1 MTKHIKE
8 NDRLRKIVESFP
20 KLTITVLAD
29 LVADEFVFGEISRV
43 SREAPV
49 LILQHRDRKVV
60 PGGGAN
66 AIYNLADLG
75 VNVLPVGVVGDDEP
89 GRLLLRAFRHKRIP
103 VSGVLKDKTYS
114 TVTKT
119 RILAGFAHTAGQ
131 QVVRLDRE
139 PVEGPNSH
147 LRREL
152 VLAAREYARA
162 SDALLVSDYGYG
174 AATPAL
180 LNVIREKRGLDKVPV
195 TLDSRHRM
203 LEFSGITAATPNESE
218 VEEVLGIRIGN
229 DWERLLAAGDQIT
242 GAMDLESLLI
252 TRGKDGLVVFP
263 RRHKPV
269 DIPIYGSDEV
279 ADVTGAGDTVI
290 ATFTAALAADA
301 TAEEAAHLANY
312 AGGIVVMKRGT
323 ATVSQQE
330 LLEALDKSAAGR
342 ARTLEGGG
350 ALPSPGGAEPRH
362 HTNVVWAKFE
372 FIDHIIPSEDRFAPR
387 TSAACGGMAER
398 WRSGHPGQR
407 LFRRAARRP
416 CSLPAL
422 RSGVGR
428 QADCR
433 GQQRCF
439 RARVKGRRA
448 ARDAG

>member
-1 MTKHIKE
+1 MTKHAKE

-20 KLTITVLAD
+20 KVTITVLGD

-49 LILQHRDRKVV
+49 LILRHCDRKIV

-75 VNVLPVGVVGDDEP
+75 VNVLPVGVVGEDEP
-89 GRLLLRAFRHKRIP
+89 GKLLLRAFRHKRIP
-103 VSGVLKDKTYS
+103 VSGVLKDKSYP

-131 QVVRLDRE
+131 QVVRVDRE
-139 PVEGPNSH
+139 PSETPNSH

-152 VLAAREYARA
+152 ILAAREYGRA

-180 LNVIREKRGLDKVPV
+180 LNGIREKRSLEKVPV
-195 TLDSRHRM
+195 MLDSRHRM

-218 VEEVLGIRIGN
+218 VEQALGIRIGS
-229 DWERLLAAGDQIT
+229 DWDSLTSAGEQIA
-242 GAMDLESLLI
+242 GEMNLESLLI
-252 TRGKDGLVVFP
+252 TRGKDGMVVFP
-263 RRHKPV
+263 RRHKAV

-290 ATFTAALAADA
+290 ATFTAALAAGA

-330 LLEALDKSAAGR
+330 LLDVLAKAPPV
-342 ARTLEGGG
+342 ARE
-350 ALPSPGGAEPRH
+350 H
-362 HTNVVWAKFE
+362 
-372 FIDHIIPSEDRFAPR
+372 
-387 TSAACGGMAER
+387 
-398 WRSGHPGQR
+398 
-407 LFRRAARRP
+407 
-416 CSLPAL
+416 
-422 RSGVGR
+422 
-428 QADCR
+428 
-433 GQQRCF
+433 
-439 RARVKGRRA
+439 
-448 ARDAG
+448 